1 MGHERV
7 GILPRSMSWRNIIIQ
22 ISQVAGSE
30 VSVAYIANATLT
42 NVRKQFSEIHKD
54 DGVKA
59 AFIFL
64 VALADVKSQHTQNSE
79 SIIPHVDLSL
89 NPSPL
94 KLAIALRDW
103 IFARRQSFEYADIA
117 QKAATDAIA
126 FWTEQQKQQPTL
138 FDKANNV
145 SEIWRRASTGRGFCE
160 VARFFFAKFTER
172 YLNYFL
178 SREASAVLPSIN
190 DREKF
195 SLSLEEHVDAVSKH
209 AFETAKITQSFA
221 AGWFNK
227 YVRKGSLSEEEVEG
241 FLQLSFGKIR
251 EELWREISRQ

>member
-7 GILPRSMSWRNIIIQ
+7 GILPRSRSWRNIVIQ
-22 ISQVAGSE
+22 ISQVADSE
-30 VSVAYIANATLT
+30 VSVAQIANATLT
-42 NVRKQFSEIHKD
+42 NVRKQFGEIHQD
-54 DGVKA
+54 EGVKA
-59 AFIFL
+59 AFLFL
-64 VALADVKSQHTQNSE
+64 VGLASIKTEDSISSKSP
-79 SIIPHVDLSL
+79 IPYVDLSL

-94 KLAIALRDW
+94 KLAVALRDW
-103 IFARRQSFEYADIA
+103 IFAHRQSFEYADIA

-126 FWTEQQKQQPTL
+126 SWTEQQKQQPSL
-138 FDKANNV
+138 FDRANNV
-145 SEIWRRASTGRGFCE
+145 SDIWLKASSGSGFCE

-178 SREASAVLPSIN
+178 AREASAVLPSVN

-195 SLSLEEHVDAVSKH
+195 SLCLEEHVDAISKH

-227 YVRKGSLSEEEVEG
+227 YVHQRSLSKKDVEG
-241 FLQLSFGKIR
+241 FLRLAFGKIR
-251 EELWREISRQ
+251 EELWREIS

>member
-7 GILPRSMSWRNIIIQ
+7 GVLPRSMSWRKIVIQ
-22 ISQVAGSE
+22 ISQVADSE
-30 VSVAYIANATLT
+30 ASVAQIANATLT
-42 NVRKQFSEIHKD
+42 NVRKQFGEIHHD
-54 DGVKA
+54 EGVKA

-64 VALADVKSQHTQNSE
+64 VALADIKSGDAANSQ
-79 SIIPHVDLSL
+79 SLIPHVDLSV

-94 KLAIALRDW
+94 KLAAALRDW

-126 FWTEQQKQQPTL
+126 FWTEQQKQQPSL
-138 FDKANNV
+138 FDKDNNV
-145 SEIWRRASTGRGFCE
+145 SEIWRKASNGGGFCE

-178 SREASAVLPSIN
+178 AREASAVLPSIN
-190 DREKF
+190 EREKF
-195 SLSLEEHVDAVSKH
+195 SLSLEKQVDVVSKH

-227 YVRKGSLSEEEVEG
+227 YVRRRSLSEKDVEG
-241 FLQLSFGKIR
+241 FLSLAFGKIR
-251 EELWREISRQ
+251 EELRREISK